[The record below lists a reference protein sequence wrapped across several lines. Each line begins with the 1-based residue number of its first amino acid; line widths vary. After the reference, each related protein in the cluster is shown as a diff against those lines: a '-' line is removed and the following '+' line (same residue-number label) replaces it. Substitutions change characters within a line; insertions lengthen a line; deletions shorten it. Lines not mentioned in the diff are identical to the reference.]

1 MALLHRLSLAA
12 ALMCAGVAA
21 GQTCPAAQFRCP
33 GSFSQSCG
41 SDSGGEIT
49 RTVTCNSSGVITSC
63 TISSADGR
71 SCNCGT
77 SGQCTLS
84 PAPAPCDK
92 RCGSQ
97 CLDGTDAVC
106 CGTTVYEAGAVC
118 CGGQG
123 YEVGAVCCG
132 SQGYVPGTVCCGELG
147 YESGAVCCTDFA
159 CKGGFECCN
168 DGIKACRLPGTS
180 CCKGDPTRACPEGSD
195 CVDTTCCPRLTPQSS
210 AFTSYDPSTGFCCGD
225 QTCAQNGTCQG
236 GAGLCVCANGCA
248 GSCCPSGTVC
258 CPNKGWCAS
267 TQLGCPTCTGSN
279 KMCDDGT
286 CAPSGATCCGSGTYC
301 PNGLTCQ
308 KCGGPPG
315 DPDDVL
321 RGRQCGGS
329 DQSAPRHPRQR
340 RGRLGPLRSG
350 ERPGADHCLERQGK
364 CRRDGWRLCGVGL
377 RVRWL
382 GARARRGQA
391 PRWRHRWWKRTHVGL
406 QRRRAGVQLDRHR
419 RAAQSAAVGA
429 PDAPVMLTPFVQ
441 RF

>member
-315 DPDDVL
+315 SPTMCCV
-321 RGRQCGGS
+321 GGSVAAPTSQPPVTPGSGAVASVPFAQANGPAQTTASNGKASVGATGGAYVASGCGCGGS
-329 DQSAPRHPRQR
+329 APEPDA
-340 RGRLGPLRSG
+340 GKRLDGGTGGGSEPMWGCNGGGLAFSWIAIGALLRALRS
-350 ERPGADHCLERQGK
+350 ERRT
-364 CRRDGWRLCGVGL
+364 RR
-377 RVRWL
+377 
-382 GARARRGQA
+382 
-391 PRWRHRWWKRTHVGL
+391 
-406 QRRRAGVQLDRHR
+406 
-419 RAAQSAAVGA
+419 
-429 PDAPVMLTPFVQ
+429 
-441 RF
+441 